1 MQYPQMVL
9 FVKLNCGEEY
19 SNNLFSSINFKKN
32 LFQTLDRFMAEVA
45 A

>member
-19 SNNLFSSINFKKN
+19 SNNLFSSVNLKKN
-32 LFQTLDRFMAEVA
+32 PFQTLDRFMAQEA
-45 A
+45 T